1 MNIKTMLALLL
12 LALVA
17 GCARQPNQ
25 QSTTADNGS
34 ASSAAN
40 TPAPGGASTSAP
52 APSSTPS
59 AATPAPA
66 PESRLS
72 EAVENLPAGTV
83 ITVKLTNSV
92 GSKLSQSG
100 DRFTATV
107 AEPVQVNG
115 RVAIPAGAPAE
126 GVVSEAAPLGHF
138 KGGALLRL
146 RLESAGGFPVQA
158 SLTRSDKGKGKRSAV
173 LIGGGT
179 GLGALIGGLAGGGKG
194 AAIGAVAGAGAGTGG
209 AAFTGN
215 KEIVIPAESAV
226 AFKLSQAATRK

>member
-158 SLTRSDKGKGKRSAV
+158 SLTRSEKGKGKRSAV